1 MRTVA
6 ENDLYERLVA
16 AADAI
21 SGGSRP
27 GTRALHAKG
36 AWCEGTFTAT
46 PEAAALSRAFHLSGE
61 PIAALI
67 RFSNG
72 PGDPEADDAER
83 EARGFAVKLRG
94 GDGDEHDIV
103 ATTTPAFVTR
113 TPEEFLEL
121 LELRRPDPE
130 TGQPDF
136 EKLGAFL
143 AAHPEAQTAV
153 QGTVGVGP
161 LASFATAL
169 YYSPHTFWLVD
180 DAGGRSPVRMRWLP
194 EAGEQR
200 LEDDEAKARGRDYL
214 YEDLAERLAGDG
226 TIAFELRFQRPDADD
241 PLDDP
246 TALWPDEREQVAAG
260 RLEITAAVEDPE
272 RDDHIDVFDPL
283 RLPDGVE
290 PSDDPILHARRNA
303 YSVSAYRRWGR
314 PPGPPP
320 E

>member
-1 MRTVA
+1 MP
-6 ENDLYERLVA
+6 EKDLYEQLIS
-16 AADAI
+16 AADDLY
-21 SGGSRP
+21 GGSRE
-27 GTRALHAKG
+27 GNRALHAKG

-46 PEAAALSRAFHLSGE
+46 PEAAALSRAFSFSGE
-61 PIAALI
+61 PTAALI

-72 PGDPEADDAER
+72 PGDPEAADAER

-94 GDGDEHDIV
+94 ADGSEHDIL

-143 AAHPEAQTAV
+143 AAHPEAQTAI

-161 LASFATAL
+161 LESFATAP
-169 YYSPHTFWLVD
+169 YYSPHTYWLVD
-180 DAGGRSPVRMRWLP
+180 ASGERNPVRYRWIP
-194 EAGEQR
+194 EAGEHR
-200 LEDDEAKARGRDYL
+200 LDDDEAKARGRDYL
-214 YEDLAERLAGDG
+214 YDDLRERLGDG
-226 TIAFELRFQRPDADD
+226 TIAFELHLQRPTGGD

-246 TALWPDEREQVAAG
+246 TALWPDEREFVPAG
-260 RLEITAAVEDPE
+260 RLEITAVVDDPE
-272 RDDHIDVFDPL
+272 QDGHIDVFDPL

-290 PSDDPILHARRNA
+290 PSEDPILHARRRA
-303 YSVSAYRRWGR
+303 YSVSAYRRWGK
-314 PPGPPP
+314 PNGPVP

>member
-1 MRTVA
+1 MGD
-6 ENDLYERLVA
+6 NDLYERLVA
-16 AADAI
+16 AADGI
-21 SGGSRP
+21 YGGSRP

-36 AWCEGTFTAT
+36 AWCEGTFTAA
-46 PEAAALSRAFHLSGE
+46 PAAADLSTAFHFGGE
-61 PIAALI
+61 PVAALI

-72 PGDPEADDAER
+72 PGDPEAADYER

-94 GDGDEHDIV
+94 PGGEETDIL
-103 ATTTPAFVTR
+103 ATTTPAFATR
-113 TPEEFLEL
+113 TPEDFLEL

-143 AAHPEAQTAV
+143 AAHPEAQTAI

-161 LASFATAL
+161 LASFGTAV
-169 YYSPHTFWLVD
+169 YYSPHTFFLVD
-180 DAGGRSPVRMRWLP
+180 GAGERQPVRYRWIP
-194 EAGEQR
+194 EAGQQR

-214 YEDLAERLAGDG
+214 YDDLAERLDGDG
-226 TIAFELRFQRPDADD
+226 AIAFELRLQLPVADD

-246 TALWPDEREQVAAG
+246 TALWPDERELVPAG
-260 RLEITAAVEDPE
+260 RLEITALVDDPE
-272 RDDHIDVFDPL
+272 GDDHIDVFDPL
-283 RLPDGVE
+283 RLTEGIE
-290 PSDDPILHARRNA
+290 PSDDEILHARRKA
-303 YSVSAYRRWGR
+303 YSVSAYRRWGK